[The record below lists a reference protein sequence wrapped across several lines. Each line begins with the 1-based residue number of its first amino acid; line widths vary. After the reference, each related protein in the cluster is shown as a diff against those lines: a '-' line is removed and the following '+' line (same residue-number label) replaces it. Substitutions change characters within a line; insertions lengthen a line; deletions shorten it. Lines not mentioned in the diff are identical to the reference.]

1 MRWSAVCPPS
11 SRLRCSVWGA
21 CGSCGIRSGRPGT
34 TRLPVL
40 MWSRCRG
47 TIRCDGRNLIVC
59 APRFLTKGATM
70 NRLMRVAFPLLAA
83 TILVFPGS
91 VSAAGK
97 TKLLASATVK
107 SVAPTTLTVT
117 ADGKDT
123 SFSVDAKTSVIGK
136 GIGTKSRAKGGKAT
150 IADLLNTGDR
160 VSVTYMEEGMH
171 ATKVQLLAAGK

>member
-1 MRWSAVCPPS
+1 
-11 SRLRCSVWGA
+11 
-21 CGSCGIRSGRPGT
+21 
-34 TRLPVL
+34 
-40 MWSRCRG
+40 
-47 TIRCDGRNLIVC
+47 
-59 APRFLTKGATM
+59 M

-97 TKLLASATVK
+97 SKLLASATVK

-123 SFSVDAKTSVIGK
+123 SFAVDAKTSVIGK

-150 IADLLNTGDR
+150 IADLLSAGDR

-171 ATKVQLLAAGK
+171 ATKVQLLAAAK